1 MYEFKSNNKIS
12 NKMPDMTGCIS
23 GIFFWA
29 VVFCLIEYFVSHF
42 LFFIKKVAEFRVRE
56 RLITCEIIN
65 LTSRPWIQIILLL
78 ERNCNTYKIDDD
90 KKREFSVSFL
100 FLYMLIC

>member
-23 GIFFWA
+23 GIFLGRSLLSNRT
-29 VVFCLIEYFVSHF
+29 FCVAFSI
-42 LFFIKKVAEFRVRE
+42 FIKKVAEFRVRE

-65 LTSRPWIQIILLL
+65 LTSGPWIQIILLL